1 MRSYSTSTLAALQ
14 ERGALSARSLLWI
27 TAKDRTTGDPESI
40 GFWNGDDNLTFSI
53 GGEDRIFYGAG
64 SIIGIDPIVMTVGA
78 VVQMQRVT
86 LSAIAPEVEQAIRG
100 YDTRLAPI
108 TIYRALFST
117 DSGALIDEPHV
128 VFKGSIDS
136 VPLKR
141 NGIGSSFTGEMTIA
155 GAARALTRSLPTMK
169 SDADLRRRNPDD
181 AFRQYA
187 SIAGSV
193 PYYWGQKAP

>member
-1 MRSYSTSTLAALQ
+1 MRSYSTATLAALQ
-14 ERGALSARSLLWI
+14 ARTAISARSLIWI
-27 TAKDRTTGDPESI
+27 TAKDRTTGAAESI
-40 GFWNGDDNLTFSI
+40 GFWNGDDNQTFTI
-53 GGEDRIFYGAG
+53 DGADRIFYAAGAM
-64 SIIGIDPIVMTVGA
+64 IGIDPIIMGVGA

-108 TIYRALFST
+108 VVYRALFET
-117 DSGALIDEPHV
+117 DTGNLIDAPHV
-128 VFKGSIDS
+128 VFRGSVDS

-141 NGIGSSFTGEMTIA
+141 SGIGAAFTGEMTIA
-155 GAARALTRSLPTMK
+155 GASRALTRTLATMK
-169 SDADLRRRNPDD
+169 SDADLRRRNAAD

-187 SIAGSV
+187 AVAGAV